1 MLNRSVNDGL
11 SAGQIH
17 AWRRIRHLAVIFM
30 LLLRGAAHA
39 EDERFD
45 IQRFEVSGNT
55 LLASSA
61 VAAIVTPFAGNGRV
75 FGDIQRALEAL
86 ENAYITLGYSTV
98 QVYVPEQLLNQGV
111 VHLQVSEGTI
121 GKITVASNRWFGEAN
136 ILASLP
142 ALRLGRAPNMRQIA
156 DNLQLANENPAKKI
170 DVTLGIAEEE
180 GKIDAKVSVVADRP
194 EIFSLSVDNTGT
206 SSTGH
211 YRLGLAFQEANL
223 ASHDQVVSLAYT
235 MAPDAPSGTRTAVY
249 SLAYRLPIYSLG
261 DSFDLLYGNSSANT
275 PTVQATGF
283 NLAGKGE
290 VVSLH
295 WNHYFSR
302 RGENTSKLVAGFDY
316 KHMNSTCEVNGQP
329 VSYDPNASGLISTC
343 VPYTLRPLSLTYV
356 WQRQSPGK
364 YFDYRVGVLRNTPLG
379 AAYPYTTPVN
389 TTAWDR
395 YSFVSVPS
403 GRPIPDAFS
412 YYKASFN
419 MMAALPGDWSVRA
432 AFAGQYSTTP
442 LPSPEQLGIAG
453 STAVR
458 GFDERII
465 AGDKGYFVN
474 LEAYGPELSK
484 LAGIPGSLRA
494 VVFYDFGRVYNDAVQ
509 GIPYSFD
516 KAELASLG
524 AGLRYGL
531 SKNASI
537 KLDVA
542 RVLDA
547 GPVASGERPGN
558 CRAHLSLQASF

>member
-1 MLNRSVNDGL
+1 MLNRPVNDGY
-11 SAGQIH
+11 SAGRVRV
-17 AWRRIRHLAVIFM
+17 WRRTRPLAVLFM
-30 LLLRGAAHA
+30 LLLPGAAHA

-55 LLASSA
+55 LLTPSL
-61 VAAIVTPFAGNGRV
+61 VTAIVTPFAGGGRV

-98 QVYVPEQLLNQGV
+98 QVYVPEQMLNQGV
-111 VHLQVSEGTI
+111 VHLQVSEGKI
-121 GKITVASNRWFGEAN
+121 GRITVASNRWFGEAN

-142 ALRLGRAPNMRQIA
+142 ALRLGQAPNMRRIA
-156 DNLQLANENPAKKI
+156 DNIQLANENPVKKL
-170 DVTLGIAEEE
+170 DVTLGVAEEE
-180 GKIDAKVSVVADRP
+180 GKIDAKVSVVAERP
-194 EIFSLSVDNTGT
+194 EMFNLSVDNTGT
-206 SSTGH
+206 PSTGH
-211 YRLGLAFQEANL
+211 YRVGLAFQEANL
-223 ASHDQVVSLAYT
+223 ANRDQVASLAYT
-235 MAPDAPSGTRTAVY
+235 TAPDAPSDTRTAIY

-261 DSFDLLYGNSSANT
+261 DSIDLLYGNSSANT

-302 RGENTSKLVAGFDY
+302 RGENTSKLIAGFDY

-329 VSYDPNASGLISTC
+329 VSYDPSASGLISTC
-343 VPYTLRPLSLTYV
+343 IPYTLRPLSLTYA

-364 YFDYRVGVLRNTPLG
+364 YFDYRVGVLRNAPLG
-379 AAYPYTTPVN
+379 AAYPYTTSAN

-403 GRPIPDAFS
+403 GRPTPDAFS

-432 AFAGQYSTTP
+432 AFTGQYSTTP

-458 GFDERII
+458 GFDERVI

-484 LAGIPGSLRA
+484 FAGIPGSLRG
-494 VVFYDFGRVYNDAVQ
+494 VVFYDFGGVYNEAAQ
-509 GIPYSFD
+509 GIPYSFGQ
-516 KAELASLG
+516 AELASLG

-547 GPVASGERPGN
+547 GPAASGEHPGN
-558 CRAHLSLQASF
+558 WRAHFSLQASF

>member
-1 MLNRSVNDGL
+1 MLNRPVNDGY
-11 SAGQIH
+11 SAGRVRV
-17 AWRRIRHLAVIFM
+17 WRRTRPLAVLFM
-30 LLLRGAAHA
+30 LLLPGAAHA

-55 LLASSA
+55 LLTPSL
-61 VAAIVTPFAGNGRV
+61 VTAIVTPFAGGGRV

-98 QVYVPEQLLNQGV
+98 QVYVPEQMLNQGV
-111 VHLQVSEGTI
+111 VHLQVSEGKI
-121 GKITVASNRWFGEAN
+121 GRITVASNRWFGEAN

-142 ALRLGRAPNMRQIA
+142 ALRLGQAPNMRRIA
-156 DNLQLANENPAKKI
+156 DNIQLANENPVKKL
-170 DVTLGIAEEE
+170 DVTLGVAEEE
-180 GKIDAKVSVVADRP
+180 GKIDAKVSVVAERP
-194 EIFSLSVDNTGT
+194 EMFNLSVDNTGT
-206 SSTGH
+206 PSTGH
-211 YRLGLAFQEANL
+211 YRVGLAFQEANL
-223 ASHDQVVSLAYT
+223 ANRDQVASLAYT
-235 MAPDAPSGTRTAVY
+235 TAPDAPSDTRTAIY

-261 DSFDLLYGNSSANT
+261 DSIDLLYGNSSANT

-302 RGENTSKLVAGFDY
+302 RGENTSKLIAGFDY

-329 VSYDPNASGLISTC
+329 VSYDPSASGLISTC
-343 VPYTLRPLSLTYV
+343 IPYTLRPLSLTYA

-364 YFDYRVGVLRNTPLG
+364 YFDYRVGVLRNAPLG
-379 AAYPYTTPVN
+379 AAYPYTTSAN

-403 GRPIPDAFS
+403 GRPTPDAFS

-432 AFAGQYSTTP
+432 AFTGQYSTTP

-458 GFDERII
+458 GFDERVI

-484 LAGIPGSLRA
+484 FAGIPGSLRG
-494 VVFYDFGRVYNDAVQ
+494 VVFYDFGGVYNEAAQ
-509 GIPYSFD
+509 GIPYSFGQ
-516 KAELASLG
+516 AELASLG